1 MKYYKITLNSVPKF
15 LFCCA
20 VTVNNYKNSFHK
32 KPDFLEIAVNLEGD
46 MVIKNKDYSRIIE
59 PPALAVHTS
68 LSDYDLY
75 AYENQTQSH
84 ITVGIEADYSI
95 CEVDEHAAKLRCS
108 EEENVVFLPD
118 ILSLEQR
125 ERDTLV
131 RKIQKIAYLR
141 NSPSP
146 GSKKKATGEWFDLC
160 AEIEKMRP
168 LSAID
173 GLRPSAVL
181 YAEKACDYIASHI
194 SEKITVAQIADKL
207 GVSAGYAQNTFKKV
221 TGESIIEYVNR
232 RKIET
237 AIEMLRSNK
246 LKMKDIALNLGID
259 DPAYFSRLFKKV
271 AGVSYEKFSRFLL
284 FERN

>member
-46 MVIKNKDYSRIIE
+46 MVIKNKDYSRIIK

-95 CEVDEHAAKLRCS
+95 CEVDEQAAKLRCS

-118 ILSLEQR
+118 ILKYKR
-125 ERDTLV
+125 IT
-131 RKIQKIAYLR
+131 K
-141 NSPSP
+141 
-146 GSKKKATGEWFDLC
+146 
-160 AEIEKMRP
+160 EK
-168 LSAID
+168 
-173 GLRPSAVL
+173 
-181 YAEKACDYIASHI
+181 
-194 SEKITVAQIADKL
+194 
-207 GVSAGYAQNTFKKV
+207 
-221 TGESIIEYVNR
+221 
-232 RKIET
+232 
-237 AIEMLRSNK
+237 
-246 LKMKDIALNLGID
+246 
-259 DPAYFSRLFKKV
+259 
-271 AGVSYEKFSRFLL
+271 
-284 FERN
+284 

>member
-46 MVIKNKDYSRIIE
+46 MVIKNKDYSRIIK

-125 ERDTLV
+125 ERDNLV
-131 RKIQKIAYLR
+131 KKIKKIA
-141 NSPSP
+141 NS
-146 GSKKKATGEWFDLC
+146 T
-160 AEIEKMRP
+160 
-168 LSAID
+168 
-173 GLRPSAVL
+173 
-181 YAEKACDYIASHI
+181 
-194 SEKITVAQIADKL
+194 
-207 GVSAGYAQNTFKKV
+207 
-221 TGESIIEYVNR
+221 
-232 RKIET
+232 
-237 AIEMLRSNK
+237 
-246 LKMKDIALNLGID
+246 
-259 DPAYFSRLFKKV
+259 
-271 AGVSYEKFSRFLL
+271 
-284 FERN
+284 